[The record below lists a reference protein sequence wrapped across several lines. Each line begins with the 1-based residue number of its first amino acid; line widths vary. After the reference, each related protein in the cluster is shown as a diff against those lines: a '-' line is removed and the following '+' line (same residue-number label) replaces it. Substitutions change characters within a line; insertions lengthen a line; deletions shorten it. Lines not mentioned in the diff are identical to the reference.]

1 MTQKMRAGEEKIKK
15 LQVHMLGALFL
26 TYGDDPISLNCSIS
40 NKAMQLLLLL
50 LYSGEKGIDRKE
62 LLEALYGR
70 EDSANP
76 TNSLNATV
84 FRLRK
89 LLAAAGLPE
98 EKYIST
104 DKGVYRWIGS
114 VPVVIDAHEFEKVAK
129 MAFHA
134 QGDAQL
140 ALFKEACERYSGE
153 FLQDIAGEAWVAIAS
168 VKYQKLYFT
177 CLKEACARMQVA
189 GEYAEMLQLCTAATA
204 IYPFEEW
211 QALQIDCLMAMHHYK
226 EAMKVYE
233 DATDMLFEELG
244 IPPSEAM
251 LGRFRALNGQL
262 HYATG
267 ALSDIMSNLN
277 EEEWK
282 PCAYRCTYPGFI
294 DCYQMVSRIMERT
307 DKSACMVICTLIDEN
322 LQPMEEGET
331 LLRYATRLDAAIGH
345 NLRRG
350 DAYTEYSPNQFL
362 VLLVNADVSD
372 SRKVTDRINQVF
384 DSQESGKQ
392 VSVNYDITDI
402 RE

>member
-1 MTQKMRAGEEKIKK
+1 MTQKMMAGEEKIKK

-50 LYSGEKGIDRKE
+50 LYSGENGIDRKE

-70 EDSANP
+70 ENSANP

-84 FRLRK
+84 FRLKK
-89 LLAAAGLPE
+89 LLVAAGLPE

-104 DKGVYRWIGS
+104 DKGIYRWIGS
-114 VPVVIDAHEFEKVAK
+114 VPVVVDAHEFEKTAK
-129 MAFHA
+129 MAFDA
-134 QGDAQL
+134 QGDEQL
-140 ALFKEACERYSGE
+140 ALFKEACKRYSGE
-153 FLQDIAGEAWVAIAS
+153 FLPDITGEEWVAIAG
-168 VKYQKLYFT
+168 VRYQKLYFA
-177 CLKEACARMQVA
+177 CLKEACARMQEA
-189 GEYAEMLQLCTAATA
+189 GEYAAMLQLCTAATA

-233 DATDMLFEELG
+233 DATEMLFEEMG

-267 ALSDIMSNLN
+267 ALSDIMSNLS

-307 DKSACMVICTLIDEN
+307 NKNACMVSCTLVDEN
-322 LQPMEEGET
+322 QQPLEEGET

-345 NLRRG
+345 SLRRG
-350 DAYTEYSPNQFL
+350 DAYTGYSPNQFL
-362 VLLVNADVSD
+362 ALLMDADTVD
-372 SRKVTDRINQVF
+372 SRKVIDRINQAF
-384 DSQESGKQ
+384 HSKESGSR
-392 VSVNYDITDI
+392 VMVNYDITDI